1 MTCVKEILTLFLC
14 LSTIA
19 NTLPINLQKVK
30 KDVTSTVD
38 SDELASAAT
47 TVETYSSTVYT
58 AVEPVFNIESSSD
71 TATSSSTSE
80 STTTHRAR
88 YSNAITAVSSSASS
102 TSGSTTTIAP
112 SSSTDGS
119 SSDVFS
125 SSSSSSISTDNYDV
139 TTLLS
144 KTASTDTGILF
155 TATTTTAAGIS
166 GLTGTTVI
174 PDIGIAN
181 PSTSITLVSSSLTVT
196 IDPSTFTSAKTITS
210 SPTSTGSSTTVT
222 MTQATAVS
230 TSKITSES
238 VSETTMTYNTVSES
252 TTTKTVSY
260 SNNTFTTTSTS
271 TTIYATSIA
280 TSSSTVAVTT
290 ASVASSTY
298 TTTATVA
305 ASGTVDLFSA
315 IATDAVPTSFPT
327 ISNEWDF
334 NDNVDWTEKSQG
346 QTNKFYINLLLD
358 DAAYPAFVYPYL
370 MWQSTSSL
378 YGFAVQHTTSADC
391 TFDQYMD
398 NGDPRIFTNPLN
410 EYDLV
415 FSSASFASASDF
427 YMDISNLTP
436 SSTLVTLTDSSDTS
450 SYVQLPIVEG
460 MGFVTA
466 IYNGDLIPSLYSGM
480 NIQSLASETSSSLAE
495 GVSKYRTYINDV
507 AWLIYVTNPLND
519 DSFSFSTAYGA
530 GNGYSIVGNV
540 AVDGLIVQ
548 ATVAPSSTDDEVYFD
563 EAAGM
568 YVTSMDI
575 VGTSDGL
582 TSTYYYNFQT
592 EGASASGSPIVY
604 ILAHQLDAVSSNSD
618 GANTGVTLA
627 AVTRGVATA
636 FLTASIEFTETLNTE
651 IGWLPW
657 SAQLGSTK
665 LSYSADLIQQLA
677 TAAKSELS
685 VDIWTT
691 IESLNS
697 YYLGK
702 VIDKYAYIT
711 LVCADIIE
719 DSSLTASALDNLKT
733 AFNNLIADDGYFVYD
748 DKFGGIITNNDWD
761 SITDTSDDFGNS
773 HYNDHHF
780 HYGYII
786 HAAAVLGYVDSQNGG
801 TWATDNKDWVNSLIR
816 DVANPSS
823 DDTYFPVSRY
833 FDWFT
838 GHSWA
843 SGLYYNINGLNE
855 ESTSEDYNFLYGMKM
870 WGQLIGDD
878 SMQYRA
884 DTMIQIMTRALNTYF
899 YFEDSNTIMPS
910 EIIPNKVAGISFQN
924 YLDYT
929 TYFGDDSSYIHGIHM
944 LPLTPLS
951 GQMRSEVFVTE
962 EWDDIL
968 AADIDSAS
976 GGWRGILRLNQA
988 LVDPN
993 TSYAFF
999 SASDASDYLDN
1010 GMSLTW
1016 SLAFSGGL
1024 AYSLGLL

>member
-30 KDVTSTVD
+30 KDVTTTID
-38 SDELASAAT
+38 SDELASAET

-58 AVEPVFNIESSSD
+58 AVDPVFNVESSS
-71 TATSSSTSE
+71 TTEASE
-80 STTTHRAR
+80 ALF
-88 YSNAITAVSSSASS
+88 YAVSSSASS
-102 TSGSTTTIAP
+102 TSA
-112 SSSTDGS
+112 SSA
-119 SSDVFS
+119 SSDAS
-125 SSSSSSISTDNYDV
+125 SSSSSSSSSSTSSISTANYDV

-144 KTASTDTGILF
+144 QTASTDTDILF

-174 PDIGIAN
+174 PDIGTAD

-196 IDPSTFTSAKTITS
+196 VDPSTFTSAKTITS
-210 SPTSTGSSTTVT
+210 SATSTGSSTTVT
-222 MTQATAVS
+222 LTQATAVS
-230 TSKITSES
+230 TTKITSES
-238 VSETTMTYNTVSES
+238 VSETTKTYNAVSES

-260 SNNTFTTTSTS
+260 SNDTFTTTSTS
-271 TTIYATSIA
+271 TTIYATSTA

-327 ISNEWDF
+327 IANKWDF

-378 YGFAVQHTTSADC
+378 YGFAVQHTTSSDYI
-391 TFDQYMD
+391 FDQYMD
-398 NGDPRIFTNPLN
+398 NGNPRIFTNPLN

-415 FSSASFASASDF
+415 FSSASFASSSDF
-427 YMDISNLTP
+427 YMNVSNLTA

-466 IYNGDLIPSLYSGM
+466 IYYGDLIPSLYSGM
-480 NIQSLASETSSSLAE
+480 NIQSLASETSTSLAE

-604 ILAHQLDAVSSNSD
+604 ILAHQLDAVSSNSA

-657 SAQLGSTK
+657 SAQLGSTN

-677 TAAKSELS
+677 TAADSELS

-719 DSSLTASALDNLKT
+719 DSSLTTSALDNLKT

-748 DKFGGIITNNDWD
+748 DKFGGIIANNDWD
-761 SITDTSDDFGNS
+761 SITDTSDDYGNS

-801 TWATDNKDWVNSLIR
+801 TWATDNKDWVNALIR

-843 SGLYYNINGLNE
+843 SGLYYDINGLDE

-929 TYFGDDSSYIHGIHM
+929 TYFGDDISYIHGIHM

-988 LVDPN
+988 LIDPN

-999 SASDASDYLDN
+999 SASDASDYLDD